1 METIGRF
8 RSSTIRPGPPK
19 CYTKLSVHKN
29 KDKKWTATKQ
39 CGGNKSFA
47 YRLGWTPHNCWEAVM
62 LTLQQWLQI
71 LSRKQF
77 SGKLGLPSTLDTLT
91 REKHLKYFCWCP
103 CPAWL
108 DLQGRQPTTTGIVAN
123 ITGISVANSQSTAW
137 NSYAYGK
144 IMIWGESRE
153 HRGKYNK
160 YKQNKRKEETCENVG
175 GIKLSR
181 SAGKR
186 KTRRI
191 DFVEWLCRIE
201 PKYRCMRE
209 RKKTN
214 RERK

>member
-1 METIGRF
+1 MTLGVRRGKKKKKRRTPELNHYR
-8 RSSTIRPGPPK
+8 RSRSPQVSCEHSIQTGQLSGHGNDWSIRPGPPK

-71 LSRKQF
+71 HSRKQF
-77 SGKLGLPSTLDTLT
+77 SGKLGLPSTLDTQT
-91 REKHLKYFCWCP
+91 REKQLKYFCWCP

-108 DLQGRQPTTTGIVAN
+108 DLQSRQPTTTGIVAN

-144 IMIWGESRE
+144 NNDLRGKEGTSRE
-153 HRGKYNK
+153 I
-160 YKQNKRKEETCENVG
+160 Q
-175 GIKLSR
+175 
-181 SAGKR
+181 
-186 KTRRI
+186 RI
-191 DFVEWLCRIE
+191 
-201 PKYRCMRE
+201 
-209 RKKTN
+209 
-214 RERK
+214 